1 MLDLSYTAPK
11 PKLISG
17 AKHDWELV
25 IGMEVHAQVASNAK
39 LFSAASTAF
48 GKRAQRKCLFRGRR
62 DARDAACDQRVLR

>member
-39 LFSAASTAF
+39 LFSAASTAPPATPEIYT
-48 GKRAQRKCLFRGRR
+48 KLVLKSRKTAG
-62 DARDAACDQRVLR
+62 